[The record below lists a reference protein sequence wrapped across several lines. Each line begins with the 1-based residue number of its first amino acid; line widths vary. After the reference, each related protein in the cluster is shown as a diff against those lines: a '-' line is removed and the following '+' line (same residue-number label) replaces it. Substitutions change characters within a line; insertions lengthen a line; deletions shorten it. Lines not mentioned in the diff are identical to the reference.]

1 MCREAVM
8 SVQGGL
14 WSCDDLKKAWAGGY
28 HLVISIVLVMPRF
41 YQVRASKDLQSF
53 ATKSMVMM

>member
-1 MCREAVM
+1 M